1 MLHDV
6 KYKWLLFFYSISA
19 KPVSGRIKIWRRL
32 SGAGALQLKDAVY
45 VLPYSA
51 AHFEFFQWL
60 SSEVMLLGGEALFVK
75 AEKIEMLDDS
85 AIIKLFNQHRKKDYA
100 AIERYLDEIESKL
113 MPPLK
118 EAPAKK
124 LSDKLH
130 KCLKEFNEISKI
142 DFFSADGQTLS
153 LRLEALGDRLKG
165 IMRLS
170 CRSYDTAEIELRKIE
185 DYQGKTWATRERPF
199 VDRMSSAWLIKRFID
214 RTAVF
219 KITAEDDT
227 GNYGTDTVYFD
238 IMGGE
243 FMHSGTMCTFEV
255 MLKAFSI
262 KDRALKKIAEIVHEI
277 DIRDNEYENP
287 ESFGIEAIL
296 TGIQKTAGSDIDALQ
311 RGAAIFELLYLSKT
325 N

>member
-1 MLHDV
+1 M
-6 KYKWLLFFYSISA
+6 KYRWLLFFYSISA

-45 VLPYSA
+45 VLPYNA
-51 AHFEFFQWL
+51 AHLEFFQWL
-60 SSEVMLLGGEALFVK
+60 SSEVVSLGGEALFVK
-75 AEKIEMLDDS
+75 AEKIEMLDDN

-100 AIERYLDEIESKL
+100 ALERHIDEIEARL
-113 MPPLK
+113 MPSLK
-118 EAPAKK
+118 DATAKK
-124 LSDKLH
+124 LTDKLH
-130 KCLKEFNEISKI
+130 KRLKEFNEISKI

-170 CRSYDTAEIELRKIE
+170 GKSHDMPEIELRKIE

-214 RTAVF
+214 KSAVF
-219 KITAEDDT
+219 KITAEGDT
-227 GNYGTDTVYFD
+227 GNCGADTVFFD

-277 DIRDNEYENP
+277 DIRDNQYENT
-287 ESFGIEAIL
+287 ESFGIEEIL
-296 TGIQKTAGSDIDALQ
+296 TGIQKTAGSDIDALE
-311 RGAAIFELLYLSKT
+311 RGAEIFELLYLSKT